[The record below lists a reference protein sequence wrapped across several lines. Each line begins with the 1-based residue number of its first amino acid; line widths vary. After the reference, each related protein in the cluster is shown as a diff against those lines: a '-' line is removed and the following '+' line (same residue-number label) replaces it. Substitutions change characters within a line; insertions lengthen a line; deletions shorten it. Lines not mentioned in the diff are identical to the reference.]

1 MNPEMG
7 KVNGGGGA
15 FWGRVDDGGVIA
27 HGGDLVFGIEG
38 KNHGV
43 VEEGFAGYGLGGI
56 PAEAMLEDGEGFH
69 FPDGAEET
77 GEGIEADL
85 KKRVVGGFDKVE
97 DDTRQL
103 GVGGA
108 LIAGGEI
115 CWDEF
120 WGVAQTKVG
129 AWLGSLCAEATTGQ
143 VSFPFW
149 VLMPVRS
156 PGWRWVAM
164 ARPWSAMSS
173 MKG

>member
-7 KVNGGGGA
+7 KVDGGGGA

-43 VEEGFAGYGLGGI
+43 VEEGFARYGLGGV

-69 FPDGAEET
+69 FADRAKEI
-77 GEGIEADL
+77 GESIEADL

-115 CWDEF
+115 CWDDF

-129 AWLGSLCAEATTGQ
+129 AWLGNL
-143 VSFPFW
+143 
-149 VLMPVRS
+149 
-156 PGWRWVAM
+156 
-164 ARPWSAMSS
+164 
-173 MKG
+173 

>member
-1 MNPEMG
+1 MG
-7 KVNGGGGA
+7 KVNGGGSA
-15 FWGRVDDGGVIA
+15 FWECVDDGGVIA

-43 VEEGFAGYGLGGI
+43 VEEGFSGYGLGGV

-69 FPDGAEET
+69 FADGAKVM
-77 GEGIEADL
+77 GQGIEADL
-85 KKRVVGGFDKVE
+85 KERVVGGFDKVE

-115 CWDEF
+115 CGDEF

-129 AWLGSLCAEATTGQ
+129 AWLGILCAEAMTGQ

>member
-1 MNPEMG
+1 
-7 KVNGGGGA
+7 VNGGGSA

-43 VEEGFAGYGLGGI
+43 VEEGLARYGLGGV
-56 PAEAMLEDGEGFH
+56 PAEAVLEDGEGFH
-69 FPDGAEET
+69 FADGAEVM
-77 GEGIEADL
+77 GEGIEANL
-85 KKRVVGGFDKVE
+85 KERVVGGFDEVE
-97 DDTRQL
+97 GDAREV

-115 CWDEF
+115 CGNEF

-143 VSFPFW
+143 VSLPF
-149 VLMPVRS
+149 
-156 PGWRWVAM
+156 
-164 ARPWSAMSS
+164 
-173 MKG
+173 

>member
-7 KVNGGGGA
+7 KVDGCGGA

-43 VEEGFAGYGLGGI
+43 VEEGFAGYGLGGV

-69 FPDGAEET
+69 FAHGAENI
-77 GEGIEADL
+77 GEGIEADF
-85 KKRVVGGFDKVE
+85 KERGVGGFDEVE
-97 DDTRQL
+97 DDARQL

-115 CWDEF
+115 CGNEL

-129 AWLGSLCAEATTGQ
+129 AWLGSL
-143 VSFPFW
+143 
-149 VLMPVRS
+149 
-156 PGWRWVAM
+156 
-164 ARPWSAMSS
+164 
-173 MKG
+173 